1 MNARVIKAG
10 RSKGF
15 TLIELLIVVAI
26 IAILAGILIPVF
38 QGAMQK
44 AKQKGTMV
52 DINSFAKA
60 ITSYITDMGGA
71 PTSPEGAVAPGSP
84 LLAQLTPFQN
94 VTLPTRDQWGFPLQV
109 WTGDSIAG
117 HFGIAAG
124 DLGREDFV
132 IQSFARDGQDEGYSY
147 DSSNPDNNF
156 FVIQT
161 SEDFNKDLIIWS
173 GNWIR
178 APRHA
183 AIN

>member
-1 MNARVIKAG
+1 MKARALKAK
-10 RSKGF
+10 RSGGF
-15 TLIELLIVVAI
+15 TLIEILIVVAI
-26 IAILAGILIPVF
+26 ITILAGILLPVF

-44 AKQKGTMV
+44 AKQKATMA

-60 ITSYITDMGGA
+60 ITSYITDIGSA
-71 PTSPEGAVAPGSP
+71 PTSPEGGIDAGST
-84 LLAQLTPFQN
+84 LIDQLTPFQN
-94 VTLPTRDQWGFPLQV
+94 ITLPTRDQWSFPLQV

-124 DLGREDFV
+124 DVGREDFL
-132 IQSFARDGQDEGYSY
+132 IQSFGRDGQDEGYSY
-147 DSSNPDNNF
+147 DRSNPENNF

-161 SEDFNKDLIIWS
+161 EEDFNKDLIIWN

-183 AIN
+183 AMN

>member
-1 MNARVIKAG
+1 MKARTINAN

-60 ITSYITDMGGA
+60 ITSYVTDLGAA
-71 PTSPEGAVAPGSP
+71 PTSPEGALDAGST
-84 LLAQLTPFQN
+84 LIDQLTPFQSKI
-94 VTLPTRDQWGFPLQV
+94 LPMRDQWGFPLQV

-117 HFGIAAG
+117 HFGIEVG
-124 DLGREDFV
+124 DVGREDFV
-132 IQSFARDGQDEGYSY
+132 IQSFGRDGQDEGYSY

-183 AIN
+183 AMN

>member
-1 MNARVIKAG
+1 MKARTIKAN
-10 RSKGF
+10 RSEGF

-52 DINSFAKA
+52 DIGSFAKA
-60 ITSYITDMGGA
+60 ITSYITDMGIA
-71 PTSPEGAVAPGSP
+71 PASPEGGIDAGSA
-84 LLAQLTPFQN
+84 LIGQLTPFQN
-94 VTLPTRDQWGFPLQV
+94 VMLPTRDQWGFPFQI

-117 HFGIAAG
+117 HFGITAG
-124 DLGREDFV
+124 DVGREDFV
-132 IQSFARDGQDEGYSY
+132 IQSFGRDGQDEGYSY

-183 AIN
+183 AMN

>member
-1 MNARVIKAG
+1 MKAQAIKAK
-10 RSKGF
+10 RSEGF

-60 ITSYITDMGGA
+60 ITSYITDMGTA
-71 PTSPEGAVAPGSP
+71 PTSPDGAIDMGST
-84 LLAQLTPFQN
+84 LIDQLTPFQN
-94 VTLPTRDQWGFPLQV
+94 KILPTRDQWGFPLQV

-117 HFGIAAG
+117 HFGIAAS
-124 DLGREDFV
+124 DVGREDFV
-132 IQSFARDGQDEGYSY
+132 IQSYARDGQDEGYAY
-147 DSSNPDNNF
+147 DSGSPENSF

-161 SEDFNKDLIIWS
+161 DADFNKDLIIWN

-183 AIN
+183 AMN